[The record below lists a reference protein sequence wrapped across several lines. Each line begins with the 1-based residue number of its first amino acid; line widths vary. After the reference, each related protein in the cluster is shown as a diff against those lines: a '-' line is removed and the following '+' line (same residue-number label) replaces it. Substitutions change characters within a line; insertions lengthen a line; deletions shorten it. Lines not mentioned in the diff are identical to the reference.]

1 MTQGL
6 HDFRLHGLE
15 TYVDAVDAARAEEV
29 KAADLQELKKI
40 ETCGMALNHNMYN
53 RKVLQD
59 GTTAGV
65 EFMRRNA
72 DQQEDGGHLSDI
84 DYASSEEDE

>member
-40 ETCGMALNHNMYN
+40 ETCGMALNHHNN